1 MYLSFISTEDIKPKA
16 NANANP
22 NPTDPANS
30 NPTYH
35 TNPTHNLT
43 WAICN
48 LRTSSVYTHVRS

>member
-16 NANANP
+16 NANAN
-22 NPTDPANS
+22 TDPANP
-30 NPTYH
+30 NPTCY
-35 TNPTHNLT
+35 TNPIHNLT